1 MTERQHGSCPFCRV
15 FSTTC
20 RDEPDVHEEFDSG
33 RAWFVLCKECG
44 ARGPRQPDPSKA
56 WSAWNEGVDADGTPS
71 KSAT

>member
-1 MTERQHGSCPFCRV
+1 MSERQHGSCPFCHV

-44 ARGPRQPDPSKA
+44 GRGPRQPDPSKA
-56 WSAWNEGVDADGTPS
+56 WEAWNEGVDGDGKPKEPAS
-71 KSAT
+71 

>member
-1 MTERQHGSCPFCRV
+1 MTERQHGACPFCHV

-56 WSAWNEGVDADGTPS
+56 WSAWNEGVDGDGKP
-71 KSAT
+71 KEPAP